1 MEKSDSIENLA
12 KGLSVAQSKFSQIKR
27 TEKVDFTGPGGRRKY
42 NYAPLE
48 EIIAACRNALSEN
61 GLAVLQ
67 LTSQETA
74 EYITLET
81 VLTHSSGEWIS
92 GTMRVPAYPAEPQR
106 QGSALTYARRYALSA
121 LLNVASEEDDDG
133 NEASGKAPQKEVAK
147 PPVNSPTPVQTAK
160 PAVAPPSA
168 SGEVVNVGVDME
180 WLREQFLKMPSP
192 WSAGT
197 CMSWMEYQFKIKRG
211 KTLED
216 TIALLTPEQK
226 NALVKHVAISAGAK

>member
-1 MEKSDSIENLA
+1 MQKSDSIENLA
-12 KGLSVAQSKFSQIKR
+12 KGLSVAQSKFAQIKR

-81 VLTHSSGEWIS
+81 VLAHTSGEWIS
-92 GTMRVPAYPAEPQR
+92 GTMRVAAYPAEPQR

-133 NEASGKAPQKEVAK
+133 NEASGKAPQKEAVK
-147 PPVNSPTPVQTAK
+147 PPISSPAPVQTAK
-160 PAVAPPSA
+160 PAVAPPVA
-168 SGEVVNVGVDME
+168 SSGKPQRDPETIRSIEVLAQALAVDFGLNIPQQWAELNVKDWNSLTLKPADAYRQVAAARDWGE
-180 WLREQFLKMPSP
+180 L
-192 WSAGT
+192 
-197 CMSWMEYQFKIKRG
+197 
-211 KTLED
+211 
-216 TIALLTPEQK
+216 
-226 NALVKHVAISAGAK
+226 GAK